1 LSSLGTIPIV
11 LNVIFKQLIVIAHL
25 SKSLL
30 GSYHKFNQLFFIFG
44 GMDMSKPAEVGS
56 VKVGRYI
63 LLEGEPC
70 KVVEFEKSKPGMQY
84 D

>member
-1 LSSLGTIPIV
+1 MPMV
-11 LNVIFKQLIVIAHL
+11 LNVIFKQLIVMEYL

-30 GSYHKFNQLFFIFG
+30 GSYHKFYQLFFIFG
-44 GMDMSKPAEVGS
+44 GMDMSKPAELGS

>member
-1 LSSLGTIPIV
+1 M
-11 LNVIFKQLIVIAHL
+11 
-25 SKSLL
+25 
-30 GSYHKFNQLFFIFG
+30 FG
-44 GMDMSKPAEVGS
+44 GMDMSKPAELGS

-63 LLEGEPC
+63 LIDGEPC